1 MEVIFLPEISDFGS
15 KLHKRYFLRH
25 GKDRPCSFAHLVQ
38 HRECCKL
45 VKNAHPSLK
54 PAVSQ
59 KLICLLTVLTTTT
72 AFAVSPAQRTTS
84 SSSSLF
90 PTSKSKPATAP
101 MFATT
106 SPRQLATR
114 GGAVPGWAAY
124 NEKLESNP
132 LATKAMTSLIGWALG
147 DYLAQTFIGGGGV
160 FNFKRFARLSA
171 FGFLYHGPSGH
182 YFYNWLDKQI
192 VGTGPV
198 AVAKK
203 VRVFVFTTI
212 FIYTHSLTQ
221 PPTFLHYKGSLRP
234 AYLVS
239 DLHDGVLCLPW
250 TRHWRLSSCHFCQDF
265 G

>member
-1 MEVIFLPEISDFGS
+1 M
-15 KLHKRYFLRH
+15 
-25 GKDRPCSFAHLVQ
+25 
-38 HRECCKL
+38 
-45 VKNAHPSLK
+45 
-54 PAVSQ
+54 

-203 VRVFVFTTI
+203 VLFDQLIWCPIFMTVFFAYLGLVTGDSLAAISAKISADLFTAV
-212 FIYTHSLTQ
+212 
-221 PPTFLHYKGSLRP
+221 KGSWKVWP
-234 AYLVS
+234 LV
-239 DLHDGVLCLPW
+239 HTINFRFVP
-250 TRHWRLSSCHFCQDF
+250 TKHRLLYINTVQIGFNIFLSLIGSK
-265 G
+265 

>member
-1 MEVIFLPEISDFGS
+1 M
-15 KLHKRYFLRH
+15 
-25 GKDRPCSFAHLVQ
+25 
-38 HRECCKL
+38 
-45 VKNAHPSLK
+45 
-54 PAVSQ
+54 
-59 KLICLLTVLTTTT
+59 
-72 AFAVSPAQRTTS
+72 
-84 SSSSLF
+84 
-90 PTSKSKPATAP
+90 
-101 MFATT
+101 
-106 SPRQLATR
+106 
-114 GGAVPGWAAY
+114 PGWAAY

-203 VRVFVFTTI
+203 VRVFVFTKI

-221 PPTFLHYKGSLRP
+221 PPPFFITKVLFDQLIWCPIFMTVFFAYLGLVTGDSLAAISAKISADLFTAVKGSWKVWP
-234 AYLVS
+234 LV
-239 DLHDGVLCLPW
+239 HTINFRFVP
-250 TRHWRLSSCHFCQDF
+250 TKHRLLYINTVQIGFNIFLSLIGSK
-265 G
+265 